1 MGKLTAHLPKPL
13 LPVHGKPMLAHILEG
28 LATYGMTEVLIV
40 VGHGREAIEQQFAN
54 WPTPL
59 EFKVQSPVN
68 GTGSAA
74 LLAKSFVG
82 EEPFLLTYGDI
93 LCAPAEYKRC
103 ADVLMAR
110 QETVAVLAVKAVDD
124 PWQGAAVYEQ
134 DGRIYEIIEKP
145 PKGTSK
151 TRWNS
156 AGIYTFRPA
165 LFQYLQKVRPSA
177 RDEFELTSALENMVQ
192 LGLDLRISAIEGEWH
207 DVGRPEDLQG
217 VNG

>member
-1 MGKLTAHLPKPL
+1 
-13 LPVHGKPMLAHILEG
+13 MLAHILEG
-28 LATYGMTEVLIV
+28 LASCGIGDVVIV

-59 EFKVQSPVN
+59 QFRVQTLVN

-93 LCAPAEYKRC
+93 LCAPVEYRRC
-103 ADVLMAR
+103 ANILLSGQDI
-110 QETVAVLAVKAVDD
+110 VAVLAVKDVDD
-124 PWQGAAVYEQ
+124 PWQGAAVYERN
-134 DGRIYEIIEKP
+134 GRIQEIIEKP

-156 AGIYTFRPA
+156 AGFYAFRPV
-165 LFQYLQKVRPSA
+165 LFEYLQKLRPSA
-177 RDEFELTSALENMVQ
+177 RNEFELTSALENMVQ
-192 LGLDLRISAIEGEWH
+192 LGLDLRISPIEGDWR
-207 DVGRPEDLQG
+207 DVGRPEDLQA
-217 VNG
+217 VNA